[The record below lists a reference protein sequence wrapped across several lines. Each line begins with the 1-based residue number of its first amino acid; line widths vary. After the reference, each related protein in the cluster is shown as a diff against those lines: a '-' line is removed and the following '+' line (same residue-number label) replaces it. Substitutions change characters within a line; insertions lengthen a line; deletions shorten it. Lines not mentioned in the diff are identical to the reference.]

1 MVPGISAECTGLAG
15 GDKGTVP
22 RGQGVMA
29 MGGAKGTW
37 TAACTVHR
45 AVPAPAEGLT
55 PRGWG

>member
-22 RGQGVMA
+22 RGQGAMA
-29 MGGAKGTW
+29 MGSARGTW
-37 TAACTVHR
+37 TAASTEQSR
-45 AVPAPAEGLT
+45 PQ